1 MDLRFYCGNDAN
13 DQAPDKDNESD
24 DSFQSVY
31 EEYTVYDD
39 VYEEYD
45 AEYGDDEH
53 PLAYEGQAELLANP
67 KLDFK
72 TTMVELRVSVPDS
85 YAVPLKSSSTR
96 DGQTLLTSDTVAC
109 SRGNNFL
116 NITTFGRY
124 SAGFTPESKGLETH
138 CSGMSVKCSFSID
151 VRKDYAGISEL
162 EHTNMFLNDKVNM
175 IFRVYAYRVDLE
187 SYVEQGN
194 ADLFREFIREH
205 LNANPELAKARRQ
218 LLSPPKREIKSGLP
232 SVCHVTTAR
241 DAIANATL
249 ELVLQARLHSLR
261 QCISE
266 VNGGTFTVIP
276 IPRISFA
283 IPQREA
289 AVGSFPQLESSVD
302 SWSRTI
308 KLKMP
313 LPTLTT
319 RAIIDGGTQRIEV
332 ATANAR
338 AMCIANEPGQCT
350 PGPHGMSRG
359 GPRHL
364 LTFEDYVVREPGGV
378 CFEMI
383 SDDDQFSDECAD
395 LMATIEE
402 SGDQVHSCINTTAGK
417 WVSTNGKIN
426 SIRCTAYLDVDS
438 YNGKAPPISPQIIL
452 RDTFYNDCFRRAPKG
467 YVPDMTKGVCVLP
480 ERGCYEADLRTVPG
494 ICVGYVFFFGELVL
508 EGTDGVRRAPL

>member
-1 MDLRFYCGNDAN
+1 MTCKNQHAISFNGIFFFSFLLVLFVFADGWGMDLRFYCGNDAN

-109 SRGNNFL
+109 SRGNNFR
-116 NITTFGRY
+116 NITIVVLKSSLGFARS

-138 CSGMSVKCSFSID
+138 CSDMSVKCSFSID

-187 SYVEQGN
+187 SYVERGN
-194 ADLFREFIREH
+194 ADLFSESVREH

-266 VNGGTFTVIP
+266 VNGGAFTVIP
-276 IPRISFA
+276 IPRISLSSLNA
-283 IPQREA
+283 KQRL
-289 AVGSFPQLESSVD
+289 VRSLNSSH
-302 SWSRTI
+302 RLI
-308 KLKMP
+308 
-313 LPTLTT
+313 
-319 RAIIDGGTQRIEV
+319 R
-332 ATANAR
+332 
-338 AMCIANEPGQCT
+338 
-350 PGPHGMSRG
+350 GP
-359 GPRHL
+359 
-364 LTFEDYVVREPGGV
+364 
-378 CFEMI
+378 
-383 SDDDQFSDECAD
+383 
-395 LMATIEE
+395 
-402 SGDQVHSCINTTAGK
+402 
-417 WVSTNGKIN
+417 
-426 SIRCTAYLDVDS
+426 
-438 YNGKAPPISPQIIL
+438 
-452 RDTFYNDCFRRAPKG
+452 
-467 YVPDMTKGVCVLP
+467 VPSN
-480 ERGCYEADLRTVPG
+480 
-494 ICVGYVFFFGELVL
+494 
-508 EGTDGVRRAPL
+508 